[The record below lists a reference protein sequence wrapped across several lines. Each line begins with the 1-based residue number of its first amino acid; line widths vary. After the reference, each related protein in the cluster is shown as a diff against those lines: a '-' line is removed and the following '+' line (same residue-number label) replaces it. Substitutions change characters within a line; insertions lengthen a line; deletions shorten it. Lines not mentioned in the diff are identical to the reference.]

1 MSNYNYVAH
10 ACAYL
15 NQDIGKLHFIYVRL
29 YFEIY
34 TSHFMNWDGGAIG
47 GKHGQKSVRTLRLA
61 SGPFALCLCN
71 VSALKPFVLA

>member
-34 TSHFMNWDGGAIG
+34 TTHFMNWDGGA
-47 GKHGQKSVRTLRLA
+47 RLGEAWGEECTYA
-61 SGPFALCLCN
+61 STCFGAVCSLF
-71 VSALKPFVLA
+71 K